1 MRNMRNTPHIVI
13 AIGDE
18 LGTFSAFITGAPAKL
33 DAPSTITLYES
44 TPGDFTRFAMS
55 SDDLAPTRS
64 DRLVRLVLVAATEEN
79 WQHARYAEEGH
90 HLVPP
95 DHIVVSART
104 LQLWL
109 WQRLKAPFIEEPDS
123 ARAS

>member
-1 MRNMRNTPHIVI
+1 MRDIRYTPRIVI
-13 AIGDE
+13 AIGDD
-18 LGTFSAFITGAPAKL
+18 LGTFSAFITGAPARL

-44 TPGDFTRFAMS
+44 THGDFTRFAIS
-55 SDDLAPTRS
+55 TDDIAPTRS
-64 DRLVRLVLVAATEEN
+64 GRLVRLVLVAAAEEK

-90 HLVPP
+90 RLVPP
-95 DHIVVSART
+95 DDVMVSART

-109 WQRLKAPFIEEPDS
+109 WQRLKAPFTGDPDI